1 MTRPSWL
8 RSPVVAVAAV
18 SAAAGFGQFGVT
30 AALGD
35 VAEAFGEA
43 TEGLGAEVGMTGTT
57 LGLGLAIIRLSS
69 LAGLPIAAMADR
81 VGRRRVLG
89 TAAAGGLLLTLLAA
103 ASPGYWWFVAIFAAG
118 RPLLTATI
126 AVAGVT
132 VAEHTSA
139 KGRAAG
145 VAFVGAA
152 YAVGTGMLTIVR
164 AFGLDFRMLFASTAL
179 PLLLLPLIL
188 RFVTEPV
195 ENQSESAGGL
205 PGAVARRWIPRLAVV
220 SGLHFAVGFLSGP
233 INTYLFLYGERVLG
247 QPPALVTAVFIGSG
261 VSGFVGLLAG
271 RWVADTVGRRI
282 AAGTAMVVAAGAGIV
297 TYWGTVPAMVAGFPL
312 SVMAASAFTPAA
324 GALDAEL
331 FPRSVRAA
339 AAGWLTSA
347 QVGGAV
353 AGLLLFGA
361 LLEWTQSFQG
371 AAVAIGIPVAFAALL
386 YARLPET
393 RGRELEEI
401 DAQDRPMAEP
411 A

>member
-1 MTRPSWL
+1 M
-8 RSPVVAVAAV
+8 
-18 SAAAGFGQFGVT
+18 
-30 AALGD
+30 
-35 VAEAFGEA
+35 
-43 TEGLGAEVGMTGTT
+43 
-57 LGLGLAIIRLSS
+57 
-69 LAGLPIAAMADR
+69 
-81 VGRRRVLG
+81 
-89 TAAAGGLLLTLLAA
+89 
-103 ASPGYWWFVAIFAAG
+103 
-118 RPLLTATI
+118 
-126 AVAGVT
+126 
-132 VAEHTSA
+132 
-139 KGRAAG
+139 
-145 VAFVGAA
+145 
-152 YAVGTGMLTIVR
+152 
-164 AFGLDFRMLFASTAL
+164 
-179 PLLLLPLIL
+179 
-188 RFVTEPV
+188 
-195 ENQSESAGGL
+195 
-205 PGAVARRWIPRLAVV
+205 
-220 SGLHFAVGFLSGP
+220 
-233 INTYLFLYGERVLG
+233 
-247 QPPALVTAVFIGSG
+247 
-261 VSGFVGLLAG
+261 GLLAG